1 MSKKIVALLLS
12 LLMIPVF
19 SACGNTN
26 SSSTAGSNAESSTSS
41 TASQASTAESKKIKV
56 SVTFNAMKEFTEAV
70 GKDRVEIS
78 TIIPDGTEPHDF
90 EPKAKDLT
98 ELSSAQVFVYSGFGM
113 EAWADKAIEAAN
125 NKNLVAVE
133 ASKGA
138 TPIQNTDAGEVKEH
152 GQYDPHIW
160 ISLKG
165 AETEAQSI
173 RDGLIKAD
181 PASADYF
188 KQNCASFVSQ
198 LESLYSEYNTKFQTT
213 KSKSFVTG
221 HAAFAYLCRDF
232 ELKQNS
238 VEDVFAEG
246 EPSAQKLAGLVDYC
260 KKDNVKTIF
269 VEDMVSPAVSQ
280 TLAKQVG
287 AKVKKIYTI
296 ESGEDNKTY
305 LERMKSNLN
314 EIYDSLSE

>member
-12 LLMIPVF
+12 LLIVPAL
-19 SACGNTN
+19 SACGSTN
-26 SSSTAGSNAESSTSS
+26 NSTAGNSTGSSI
-41 TASQASTAESKKIKV
+41 ASQTSTTESEKIKV

-70 GKDRVEIS
+70 GKDRVDVS

-90 EPKAKDLT
+90 EPKAQDLAG
-98 ELSSAQVFVYSGFGM
+98 LSSAQVFVYNGFGM
-113 EAWADKAIEAAN
+113 ESWADQAVKAAN

-138 TPIQNTDAGEVKEH
+138 TPIQNTDADEIKEH

-165 AETEAQSI
+165 AETEAENI

-181 PASADYF
+181 PESADYF
-188 KQNCASFVSQ
+188 KQNCDDFVSQ
-198 LESLYSEYNTKFQTT
+198 LEGLYSEYNTKFQAVQN
-213 KSKSFVTG
+213 KSFVTG

-232 ELKQNS
+232 GLEQNS

-260 KKDNVKTIF
+260 KKNHVKTIF

-280 TLAKQVG
+280 TLADQVG
-287 AKVKKIYTI
+287 AKVEQIYTI
-296 ESGEDNKTY
+296 ESNEDDKSY
-305 LERMKSNLN
+305 LDRMKSNLS
-314 EIYDSLSE
+314 EIYDSLS

>member
-12 LLMIPVF
+12 LLIVPAF
-19 SACGNTN
+19 SACGST
-26 SSSTAGSNAESSTSS
+26 SSSATGSSTSS
-41 TASQASTAESKKIKV
+41 IADQASTTENQKVKV
-56 SVTFNAMKEFTEAV
+56 SVTFDAMKEFTEAV
-70 GKDRVEIS
+70 GKDRVEVS

-90 EPKAKDLT
+90 EPKAQDLT
-98 ELSSAQVFVYSGFGM
+98 GLSSAQVFVYSGFGM
-113 EAWADKAIEAAN
+113 ESWADQAVKAAN

-138 TPIQNTDAGEVKEH
+138 TPIQNTDADEIKEH

-165 AETEAQSI
+165 AETEAENI

-188 KQNCASFVSQ
+188 KQNCDDFVSQ
-198 LESLYSEYNTKFQTT
+198 LESLYSEYNTKFQAAQN
-213 KSKSFVTG
+213 KSFVTG

-232 ELKQNS
+232 GLEQNS

-260 KKDNVKTIF
+260 KKNNVKTIF

-280 TLAKQVG
+280 TLADQVG
-287 AKVKKIYTI
+287 AKVEQIYTI
-296 ESGEDNKTY
+296 ESNEDDKTY
-305 LERMKSNLN
+305 LDRMKSNLS
-314 EIYDSLSE
+314 EIYDSLS

>member
-1 MSKKIVALLLS
+1 MSKKLVALLLS
-12 LLMIPVF
+12 LLMIPAF
-19 SACGNTN
+19 SACSNTN
-26 SSSTAGSNAESSTSS
+26 SSSTAGSNAESG
-41 TASQASTAESKKIKV
+41 TASQTSAVKSKKIKV

-70 GKDRVEIS
+70 GKDKVEIS

-165 AETEAQSI
+165 AETEAKNI

-181 PASADYF
+181 PSSADYF
-188 KQNCASFVSQ
+188 NQNCDSFVAQ

-232 ELKQNS
+232 GLKQNS

-260 KKDNVKTIF
+260 KKNNVKTIF

-287 AKVKKIYTI
+287 AKVKQIYTI

-314 EIYDSLSE
+314 EIYDSLNE